1 MCISFWALDEHP
13 GFWLVLAVNRDEFHS
28 RPTLALHCW
37 DDDEEEPEGDGPTSS
52 SIVGGR
58 DVSGGGT
65 WLGMTKSGR
74 LAFLTNVREAKFLTG
89 RGTERTDVTS
99 RGALP
104 TLFLRSAKGPADYL
118 EEVARAADDY
128 NGFNLI
134 VADVRRREMA
144 FLSNRPEGAK
154 AVVHLLRPGF
164 HSLSNGGKDSKWWKM
179 ERGKRKLEA
188 VLSALSSS
196 SASASAEEGDD
207 LPNELIVEQVLH
219 DRTKPDDVSVQTA
232 ETGCTEAMERDVGS
246 IFVDTALFD
255 RAYGTRSMSVI
266 GIRTDGTVS
275 FFERSLEGGVWKDT
289 LLRFPLEDCA

>member
-1 MCISFWALDEHP
+1 MCISFWVLDEHP
-13 GFWLVLAVNRDEFHS
+13 GFWLVLAVNRDEFHA

-37 DDDEEEPEGDGPTSS
+37 DDEEEQKADGSTSTRR

-58 DVSGGGT
+58 DVAGGGT

-74 LAFLTNVREAKFLTG
+74 LAFLTNVREAKFLIN
-89 RGTERTDVTS
+89 RGNEPTDVTS

-104 TLFLRSAKGPADYL
+104 MHFLKSAKSPVEYL
-118 EEVARAADDY
+118 EDVARAADNY

-144 FLSNRPEGAK
+144 FLSNRPQGAK

-164 HSLSNGGKDSKWWKM
+164 HSISNGGKDSKWWKM
-179 ERGKRKLEA
+179 ERGKQKFEA
-188 VLSALSSS
+188 ILSAQSLSS
-196 SASASAEEGDD
+196 AEGEVD

-219 DRTKPDDVSVQTA
+219 DPTRPQDVSVQTA
-232 ETGCTEAMERDVGS
+232 ETGCSEEMEREVSS
-246 IFVDTALFD
+246 IFVDTTLFE

-275 FFERSLEGGVWKDT
+275 FFERSLEDGVWKDKV
-289 LLRFPLEDCA
+289 LRFTLEQSA